1 MHDDWMDGWYVRRL
15 VAIRKVEQGIG
26 HGYDNRGFG
35 GVAARKTLALCMG
48 CRHGQSSAPLSP
60 PLPSPPSLFSV
71 VFVVLV
77 LVLGAKNNLMLNL
90 T

>member
-48 CRHGQSSAPLSP
+48 SP
-60 PLPSPPSLFSV
+60 PLPLFS
-71 VFVVLV
+71 L
-77 LVLGAKNNLMLNL
+77 
-90 T
+90 